1 MILSRVIMPRNTG
14 IMHMEANMDLKK
26 AIREIQDFPIPGVL
40 FRDITTVLQDPATLK
55 AAMDA
60 MAEQVRGLQFD
71 TILGPESRGF
81 IFGVPMA
88 YTMGKGFVPVR
99 KAGKLPAEVAKKE
112 YALEYGTATIEI
124 HKDAVAPG
132 QRFVIVDDL
141 LATGGTARAVVDLI
155 EEMGGIVVA
164 HLYFIELKGLG
175 GRDVLAGQDV
185 RTVLSY
191 E

>member
-1 MILSRVIMPRNTG
+1 
-14 IMHMEANMDLKK
+14 MDLKK